1 MNSILKQIKNEWKAN
16 AFLFIE
22 LMVVFAILWYIVDWV
37 FVTGRVYFAPMG
49 FDTDHCYELTVSK
62 LDAKSPL
69 YDPELTPED
78 DMDAFIEIAER
89 LRHRPGVEHVAISQN
104 SIPYNDGSNGF
115 TVCVDTVP
123 VNTMRRWIQPEFFQ
137 VFQLQGVAVLG
148 EDGRTVYTTS
158 ADSLAWAL
166 RSRPEALV
174 LSKNFVSDTRHAEL
188 GLHDA
193 LPLLG
198 RSLPVNF
205 PENDFRMPVTGI
217 CQPMRWSHFETSE
230 QWGGPVIATDLPRE
244 TMIAFGN
251 PMYLQLS
258 LRVSPDA
265 DGGQAFMEALMDDAD
280 RQYRVGNV
288 FLLDV
293 QPFDD
298 LRYVME
304 LEDVN
309 EVRTQLCIL
318 GFLLLNIFLGV
329 IGTFWFRTQHRRQE
343 VALRMAMG
351 STRRGVFARL
361 MGEGLL
367 LLSLAAIP
375 ALLIAFNL
383 GLAELVEVDRVAFN
397 ASRFLVC
404 IAAAWALMALM
415 IVVGIWYP
423 AGRAMQVQPA
433 EALHDE

>member
-137 VFQLQGVAVLG
+137 VFRLQGVAVLG

-217 CQPMRWSHFETSE
+217 CQPMRWSHFDTSE

-280 RQYRVGNV
+280 RQYRVVNV
-288 FLLDV
+288 
-293 QPFDD
+293 
-298 LRYVME
+298 
-304 LEDVN
+304 
-309 EVRTQLCIL
+309 
-318 GFLLLNIFLGV
+318 FLLLNIFLGV

-397 ASRFLVC
+397 ASRFLAC
-404 IAAAWALMALM
+404 IVAAWALMALM